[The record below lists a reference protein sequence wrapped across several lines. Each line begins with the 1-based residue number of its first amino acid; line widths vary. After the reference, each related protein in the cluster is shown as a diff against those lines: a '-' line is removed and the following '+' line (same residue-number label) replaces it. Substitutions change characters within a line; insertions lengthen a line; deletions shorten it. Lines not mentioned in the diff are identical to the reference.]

1 MGRKIAALML
11 AALMLPCICNNSY
24 AQDRKLFKQ
33 QKRETRPR
41 IGVVLSGG
49 GAKGAAHIGVLKVLE
64 EYGIPVDCV
73 VGTSMGAIIGGLY
86 SIGYKA
92 NEIDS
97 IISTQD
103 WDFVMSDRIPREQSS
118 FEDKQYEGQYIARV
132 PFSMGNFGKDSERA
146 ADTVFGPLP
155 PVPPKPQTLFDKIPM
170 AVVNGQNIYNLFTSL
185 TVGYQDSI
193 DFNKMPI
200 PFACVAVDVVSR
212 REVVWRNGNLVD
224 AIRSSMAIPGYFA
237 PVRIGDMVLVDG
249 GARNNYPVDVAR
261 ALGADII
268 IGVKLGTADE
278 TRSRDVNNIS
288 DMFSG
293 LYDMYAHEKYES
305 AMDNTDILIRPSIKG
320 FGMLDFDHESIAA
333 LIENGRT
340 AAMEKGEELKRLKAY
355 LDECSNEL
363 PSTFIGPVYDRKQYK
378 KAVHLD
384 KDTIS
389 LGKVIYNGLNQRD
402 AQLLLNNSILKAG
415 SRVTGRDID
424 DEIRRFYN
432 TAVFESVTYQL
443 KGKEEPYDMVIDFVP
458 GHNSELGLGFRVD
471 TEEASVIQVNAAINK
486 FALYGPSLSVTGKL
500 SVNPMASVK
509 YSYSFP
515 KKWRAS
521 AEYQFRSSNPRL
533 LHNDLLN
540 SMSFFSNSVRGSIS
554 TRGLRNLQTEGGLEF
569 TNFKYGNFAHLDLT
583 DALTVYDQDF
593 SRRSFLGAF
602 LKLKVNSLNDGA
614 FPTRGWTADGGV
626 DYHLDAFDFS
636 NGFGFLTF
644 NAHYSQ
650 AFSFGRTT
658 LIPTIYHRSILG
670 SDIPMAY
677 MNTMGGAIAGR
688 YMDQQIPFIGFNNA
702 VTCEKILTVGSL
714 EGRVNISGKH
724 YAVASAAYALED
736 NDLWDTVSRGTIGAR
751 LGYTYRSAVGP
762 VSFYLNWSDRTGSV
776 GWYAIFGYSF

>member
-1 MGRKIAALML
+1 MML
-11 AALMLPCICNNSY
+11 AALLLPCIFNEAF
-24 AQDRKLFKQ
+24 AQKKKD
-33 QKRETRPR
+33 TRPR
-41 IGVVLSGG
+41 IGLVLSGG
-49 GAKGAAHIGVLKVLE
+49 GAKGAAHIGVLQVLE
-64 EYGIPVDCV
+64 EYGIPIDCV

-86 SIGYKA
+86 SMGYKA

-97 IISTQD
+97 IISVQD

-118 FEDKQYEGQYIARV
+118 FEDKQYDGKYIVRV
-132 PFSMGNFGKDSERA
+132 PFSMGNFGKKPDHTAGSTQDSPA
-146 ADTVFGPLP
+146 SPAT
-155 PVPPKPQTLFDKIPM
+155 KQQTLFDKIPM

-185 TVGYQDSI
+185 AVGYQDSI

-212 REVVWRNGNLVD
+212 SEVVWRNGNLVD
-224 AIRSSMAIPGYFA
+224 AIRSSMAIPGYFS

-261 ALGADII
+261 SLGADIV
-268 IGVKLGTADE
+268 IGVKLGAPDE
-278 TRSRDVNNIS
+278 VRSNEVNNIS

-293 LYDMYAHEKYES
+293 LYDMYAHEKDNA
-305 AMDNTDILIRPSIKG
+305 AMASTDILIRPSIKG
-320 FGMLDFDHESIAA
+320 FGVMSFDKESIRA
-333 LIENGRT
+333 LIENGRN
-340 AAMEKGEELKRLKAY
+340 AALDMAPELLRLKAY
-355 LDECSNEL
+355 LDECSNEQ
-363 PSTFIGPVYDRKQYK
+363 PSTFIGPVFERKQYK

-389 LGKVIYNGLNQRD
+389 LGKVIYSGLNQRD
-402 AQLLLNNSILKAG
+402 AQLLLNNSILREG

-424 DEIRRFYN
+424 REISRFYN
-432 TAVFESVTYQL
+432 TTLFESVTYQL
-443 KGKEEPYDMVIDFVP
+443 RGSEEPYDMVIDFVP

-471 TEEASVIQVNAAINK
+471 NEEASVIQVNAAINK

-540 SMSFFSNSVRGSIS
+540 SMSFFSNSARISAS

-569 TNFKYGNFAHLDLT
+569 TNFKYGSFAHTDLS
-583 DALTVYDQDF
+583 DALPAYDLDF
-593 SRRSFLGAF
+593 SRRNFFGAF
-602 LKLKVNSLNDGA
+602 LKLKMNSLNDGA
-614 FPTRGWTADGGV
+614 FPTRGWVAEGGV
-626 DYHLDAFDFS
+626 NWHMDAFDFS

-650 AFSFGRTT
+650 AFTLGRITV
-658 LIPTIYHRSILG
+658 IPVIYHRSILG
-670 SDIPMAY
+670 PDVPMAY

-702 VTCEKILTVGSL
+702 VTCEKFLTTGSL
-714 EGRVNISGKH
+714 ENRVNITGKH
-724 YAVASAAYALED
+724 YVVASAAYALED
-736 NDLWDTVSRGTIGAR
+736 DDILDTEIRRGTLGAR
-751 LGYTYRSAVGP
+751 LGYSYRSAVGP
-762 VSFYLNWSDRTGSV
+762 ISFYLNWSDRTGGI

>member
-1 MGRKIAALML
+1 MGRKIAALLL
-11 AALMLPCICNNSY
+11 AVLML
-24 AQDRKLFKQ
+24 QGLFNETSA

-86 SIGYKA
+86 SMGYKA

-97 IISTQD
+97 IISAQD

-118 FEDKQYEGQYIARV
+118 FEDKQYDGKYIVRV

-146 ADTVFGPLP
+146 VDTVFGPLP

-533 LHNDLLN
+533 CTMTCSTVCPSSATACVEASRHAACAICRQKEVW
-540 SMSFFSNSVRGSIS
+540 SSPTSSTATSRIS
-554 TRGLRNLQTEGGLEF
+554 T
-569 TNFKYGNFAHLDLT
+569 
-583 DALTVYDQDF
+583 
-593 SRRSFLGAF
+593 
-602 LKLKVNSLNDGA
+602 
-614 FPTRGWTADGGV
+614 
-626 DYHLDAFDFS
+626 
-636 NGFGFLTF
+636 
-644 NAHYSQ
+644 
-650 AFSFGRTT
+650 
-658 LIPTIYHRSILG
+658 
-670 SDIPMAY
+670 
-677 MNTMGGAIAGR
+677 
-688 YMDQQIPFIGFNNA
+688 
-702 VTCEKILTVGSL
+702 
-714 EGRVNISGKH
+714 
-724 YAVASAAYALED
+724 
-736 NDLWDTVSRGTIGAR
+736 
-751 LGYTYRSAVGP
+751 
-762 VSFYLNWSDRTGSV
+762 
-776 GWYAIFGYSF
+776 